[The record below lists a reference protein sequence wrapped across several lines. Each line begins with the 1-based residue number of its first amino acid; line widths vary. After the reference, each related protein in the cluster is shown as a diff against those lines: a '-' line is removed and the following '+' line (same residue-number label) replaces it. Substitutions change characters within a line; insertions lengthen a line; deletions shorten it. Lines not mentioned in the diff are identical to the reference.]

1 MKEMKVKGRKVLGM
15 LLAGAILFWA
25 VVLCAS
31 IASSAAQQREEQAR
45 MDAVRSC
52 AEAMRPVLRDLL
64 KEEGLKNAGLMVS
77 YIYED
82 GEATYQVQV
91 HHREIGQMSA
101 EENEALISGIRT
113 TAADC
118 IVRLDAAGRETPG
131 DVIRVVLN

>member
-25 VVLCAS
+25 AVLCVS

-64 KEEGLKNAGLMVS
+64 KEEGLKNAGLTVS

-101 EENEALISGIRT
+101 EEAEAAANYARRHVARLVESMGSG
-113 TAADC
+113 TA
-118 IVRLDAAGRETPG
+118 LQS
-131 DVIRVVLN
+131 

>member
-1 MKEMKVKGRKVLGM
+1 
-15 LLAGAILFWA
+15 
-25 VVLCAS
+25 
-31 IASSAAQQREEQAR
+31 

-52 AEAMRPVLRDLL
+52 AEAMRPTVREILR
-64 KEEGLKNAGLMVS
+64 EEGLKNAGLTVS

-101 EENEALISGIRT
+101 EESEALISEIRT

-118 IVRLDAAGRETPG
+118 IVRLDAAGTETPG
-131 DVIRVVLN
+131 DAIRVVLN